1 MEILTSEAHLSVETE
16 SARRSV
22 LLSLAA
28 RLSLCPSSAK
38 EMLLTPELAQ
48 ELVSKKAGLGE
59 NLLDG
64 VVAGAVLCP
73 VQAVVAK
80 SGCRQRCSHWPG
92 S

>member
-1 MEILTSEAHLSVETE
+1 MDTE

-22 LLSLAA
+22 LSPPAA

-38 EMLLTPELAQ
+38 EMLLTPDLAQ
-48 ELVSKKAGLGE
+48 ELVSKEAGLGE
-59 NLLDG
+59 NLRDG

-80 SGCRQRCSHWPG
+80 SGASSSVLTGLVLSRIQALIS
-92 S
+92 

>member
-1 MEILTSEAHLSVETE
+1 MEILTSEAHLPVETE

-22 LLSLAA
+22 LLSPAA
-28 RLSLCPSSAK
+28 RLSLCPSLARDAPH
-38 EMLLTPELAQ
+38 PELAQ
-48 ELVSKKAGLGE
+48 ELVSKEAGLGE
-59 NLLDG
+59 NLSVG

-80 SGCRQRCSHWPG
+80 SGCQQRCSHWPG